1 MINRAYL
8 HLEGLLLELMMQFS
22 IELRQSTLIFLF
34 QYFSFQF
41 RLVVQMK
48 NNRNHLCIKITD
60 QTRSE

>member
-34 QYFSFQF
+34 HYFSFQF